1 MAQLYFISI
10 FYCEF
15 FMKRIYSILV
25 LVGIVVFMSVNVLIS
40 QNAEI
45 QPNDLTLSRANNGY
59 YGNNEIYNS
68 WTNPR
73 GGETKIYDVWIND
86 WCPNEEGVFSVFRG
100 VFIDAQG
107 REIGTSM
114 VLTANEQGKIIG
126 QLKIKW
132 DNAPNMAG
140 TSLIG
145 SIYFNH
151 GLDICWLEDGDLFC
165 YSFCRDVMIYNLPE
179 SEASSLS
186 DPLTPSVLC
195 QNAPNPA
202 QGTTT
207 VEFYIPETVGTAI
220 LQLFNNTQLIE
231 MWNISQ
237 RGEGE
242 QLINTSEL
250 APGIYYYSLIV
261 DGVSAGTKRMV
272 VQ

>member
-1 MAQLYFISI
+1 
-10 FYCEF
+10 
-15 FMKRIYSILV
+15 MKRIYLV
-25 LVGIVVFMSVNVLIS
+25 SVIVVAAALMAVNVLVS
-40 QNAEI
+40 QNTEI
-45 QPNDLTLSRANNGY
+45 QPNNLTLSRVNNGY
-59 YGNNEIYNS
+59 YENNEIYNS

-73 GGETKIYDVWIND
+73 GGETKVYDVWIND
-86 WCPNEEGVFSVFRG
+86 WCPNEDGEFWVTGG
-100 VFIDAQG
+100 KFIDSQG
-107 REIGTSM
+107 REIGDLIT
-114 VLTANEQGKIIG
+114 LTANEQGKIIG
-126 QLKIKW
+126 QLRIKW
-132 DNAPNMAG
+132 ENYPHMAG
-140 TSLIG
+140 SYTIG

-165 YSFCRDVMIYNLPE
+165 YTFCRDVMVYNLPE
-179 SEASSLS
+179 SDASSLS
-186 DPLTPSVLC
+186 EPLTPSVLY
-195 QNAPNPA
+195 QNAPNPV

-231 MWNISQ
+231 TWNISQ